1 MSNGLLHWEEKSH
14 PLKLSALFF
23 IHCKC
28 LNSNE
33 AISPILYTSDAKV
46 FYSCLWKALRFLR
59 CWKKVCTN
67 TLFEILRN
75 GSIGDYFKVIF
86 SSLFRTSLCW
96 LLLLWFSDKSLYM
109 GLRASYWCEL
119 SLSNVFC
126 KKTYKNYIIL
136 LFIILLTFFKSENL
150 SVLAE
155 KKGWPNHINFY
166 V

>member
-75 GSIGDYFKVIF
+75 VSIGDYFKVIF
-86 SSLFRTSLCW
+86 HLYSELHYADFSSFGFQIKVCTWAWELVTDVFQ
-96 LLLLWFSDKSLYM
+96 
-109 GLRASYWCEL
+109 L
-119 SLSNVFC
+119 SLSNLFC
-126 KKTYKNYIIL
+126 KKISKDYIIL

-150 SVLAE
+150 SVFAE
-155 KKGWPNHINFY
+155 KKDGRII
-166 V
+166 